1 MTLTLRRAL
10 LALLAFV
17 GGYTGIWACAAP
29 RQWYANFPGFG
40 RHWLPPLGPYNQHL
54 TVDMGAMFVALT
66 AITLLALARARD
78 DGTVRTTATA
88 WLVFNVL
95 HIVFHLTHL
104 HMYGPLDK
112 ALNAAG
118 LTAALIAS
126 LALLLPVP
134 RTPGPA
140 RPETGTSPAAADRTG

>member
-10 LALLAFV
+10 LALLAFA

-29 RQWYANFPGFG
+29 RHWYANFPGFG

-54 TVDMGAMFVALT
+54 IVDAGAMFVALT
-66 AITLLALARARD
+66 AIALLALARARD

-95 HIVFHLTHL
+95 HTVFHMTHL
-104 HMYGPLDK
+104 HMYGTLDK

-118 LTAALIAS
+118 LTAVLVAS

-134 RTPGPA
+134 RGAVPA
-140 RPETGTSPAAADRTG
+140 RPRTGTGPTAADRTG